1 MAQAFPLVMQP
12 LLQLAGTSDIP
23 AYLSPSARESR
34 AADFKYGCPFF
45 DLVDQRLLQEDLA
58 SESLSH

>member
-1 MAQAFPLVMQP
+1 MQP